1 MMTKRNGRNFSEQI
15 SLIYDRLVGVFNPKA
30 AFRRAQFR
38 AAYEA
43 LDQSRIRKKRS
54 GTGGTGDSQLTG
66 SSLSQ
71 LREIHRDYMRN
82 NPLIEGMLLTVLDE
96 IFGEEV
102 KVQAQ
107 TEDPKWNEQA
117 EQLWQDEMVV
127 KPCDVTGRFNINQAH
142 GLQYLGYL
150 RDGDSFIIY
159 LDDAIQLIEGD
170 QVGTPYGGIAA
181 QNYDVV
187 NGIAYSKQT
196 GRVIGYYIGQPD
208 RKDSCY
214 IRAESYR
221 QYLAEQVHHVFSPQR
236 VSQSRG
242 EPVLKAAISHID
254 KNEKYIDAELIGACL
269 NASYALAVIRKD
281 AGAIPPAFTGGISST
296 GEDEFG
302 NRLEKM
308 EPGTIEYLQP
318 GEDIKGVGMERPGT
332 NFNLF
337 VDRVSAYIGRPLALP
352 LMLITGDYSGATFM
366 NARIALQQARSRWQR
381 EQRWVLNPMVSRT
394 WRWHVDRMILQDKLS
409 QRADAYKH
417 LVQCRRWTYVDP
429 FKEAMADRTELENA
443 TTTRRDICA
452 RQGRDYED
460 VARQLDKEGGPPIRG
475 NKNANA
481 E

>member
-1 MMTKRNGRNFSEQI
+1 MTERNDRNFSEQM
-15 SLIYDRLVGVFNPKA
+15 SLVCDRLVGVFSPKA

-54 GTGGTGDSQLTG
+54 GMGGTGDSQLTG
-66 SSLSQ
+66 ANLSQ

-82 NPLIEGMLLTVLDE
+82 NPQIEGMLLTALDE

-107 TEDPKWNEQA
+107 TDDSSWNEQA
-117 EQLWQDEMVV
+117 EQLWQDEMVN

-142 GLQYLGYL
+142 GLQYLGCL
-150 RDGDSFIIY
+150 RDGDSFIVY
-159 LDDAIQLIEGD
+159 LDDALQLIEGD
-170 QVGTPYGGIAA
+170 QVGTPYGGVAA

-214 IRAESYR
+214 IRAESYC

-242 EPVLKAAISHID
+242 EPILKAAIPQID
-254 KNEKYIDAELIGACL
+254 QLGKYFEAELIGACV
-269 NASYALAVIRKD
+269 NAAFALYVTSKD
-281 AGAIPPAFTGGISST
+281 ASNIPPAFTGGISST
-296 GEDEFG
+296 GEDESG
-302 NRLEKM
+302 NKLEKM
-308 EPGTIEYLQP
+308 EPGVIQYLKT
-318 GEDIKGVGMERPGT
+318 GEAIAGVGMERPNQ
-332 NFNLF
+332 NFNIF
-337 VDRVSAYIGRPLALP
+337 VDRISAYIGRPLALP

-366 NARIALQQARSRWQR
+366 NSRIALQQAQSRWRR
-381 EQRWVLNPMVSRT
+381 EQGWVLVPMISRT
-394 WRWHVDRMILQDKLS
+394 WRWHVDRMILQGKLT
-409 QRADAYKH
+409 QREDAYKH
-417 LVQCRRWTYVDP
+417 LVQCRRWPYVNP
-429 FKEAMADRTELENA
+429 SAEADADKTQLENR

-452 RQGRDYED
+452 RQGTNYED
-460 VARQLDKEGGPPIRG
+460 IVKQLEKEGGPPTKGDEDAIS
-475 NKNANA
+475 